1 MIYLWVA
8 VWILGGGTSY
18 ALYLVLSRT
27 IGSKMGLLVL
37 CLSGPVSIIIVLAW
51 LINDSITRNRINF
64 IKHG

>member
-1 MIYLWVA
+1 MTYLWVA

-18 ALYLVLSRT
+18 ALYLVISKT
-27 IGSKMGLLVL
+27 IGTKIGVTIM
-37 CLSGPVSIIIVLAW
+37 CISGFIAIIIVIAW